1 VVATAAWDPGA
12 MTGGGLEARPPV
24 GSSVACSG
32 RAAER
37 WDTNGLCASE
47 LAVEPE
53 RHVEI
58 VPVDASARACVAL
71 GDDGTASDR
80 PHAWP
85 DSWLDDGEVSSCD
98 LEWPHVARAGAEAG
112 GGALV
117 AWALLP
123 WGVQGRRMEMP

>member
-1 VVATAAWDPGA
+1 

-37 WDTNGLCASE
+37 WVTNGLCASE

-85 DSWLDDGEVSSCD
+85 DSWVGSAWLHDAAASSCD
-98 LEWPHVARAGAEAG
+98 FEWLHVLREGAEAG
-112 GGALV
+112 GAQVARALPPRIV
-117 AWALLP
+117 EK
-123 WGVQGRRMEMP
+123 RRMEMP